1 LKLLN
6 GLAYVTAEEMRQIDE
21 RAITE
26 YSIDVLSLM
35 ENAGYATAL
44 LAKKVLGGDVVGKQ
58 VCCLAGKG
66 NNGGDGFVAARHL
79 HDWGA
84 DITLILASKREAM
97 SGVPV
102 KQFAPLEK
110 MHLPIVDYR
119 TELTGF
125 TLLIDALLGYNS
137 KGNPREPV
145 DEIITS
151 ANASRVP
158 ILAVDLPS
166 GLDPTTGNPYE
177 PCIKANVTITFALPK
192 TGFLN
197 PSARR
202 YLGDLYLADVSIP
215 KEIYADYSQPSGLFH
230 REQIFRIW

>member
-1 LKLLN
+1 
-6 GLAYVTAEEMRQIDE
+6 MRQIDE

-26 YSIDVLSLM
+26 YSIDVISLM
-35 ENAGYATAL
+35 ENAGYTTAL

-79 HDWGA
+79 HNWGA
-84 DITLILASKREAM
+84 NITLVMASKREAM
-97 SGVPV
+97 SAVSIN
-102 KQFAPLEK
+102 QLAPLEK
-110 MHLPIVDYR
+110 MHLPIVDYH

-125 TLLIDALLGYNS
+125 TLLIDALLGYSS

-145 DEIITS
+145 DEIITN

-158 ILAVDLPS
+158 ILAIDLPS
-166 GLDPTTGNPYE
+166 GLDPTTGIPYH
-177 PCIKANVTITFALPK
+177 PCINASATITFALPK

-197 PSARR
+197 PLARQ

-215 KEIYADYSQPSGLFH
+215 REIYEDYSQPSGPFH
-230 REQIFRIW
+230 HEQVFKIL